1 MNDRTRSLHP
11 RIKFRADAKFYTD
24 PLHADKSLISRRTA
38 VRRFRAN
45 EGSIIL
51 QERAD

>member
-11 RIKFRADAKFYTD
+11 RKFRADAKFYTD